1 MAALA
6 IIPARYGS
14 TRLPGK
20 ALLNQTGRPLIQ
32 HVVESVSSARLIARV
47 VVATDDR
54 RIVNAVA
61 AFGGEAVITGADCR
75 TGTDRIAEA
84 ADILALA
91 DDDIVVNVQGD
102 EPEMPGWCVDRA
114 IELLKS
120 SGADIA
126 TLATLIS
133 ASEATLANLTK
144 VVFGAGGRALYFS
157 RARIPVD
164 RDATGSAVYH
174 LHHGIYAYCAGFVRA
189 YAKLPSTPAEEAEK
203 LEQLRALEHGHSIA
217 VGVVEYRGARIDT
230 PDEYAAFVNR
240 WGRREKGGPAPA
252 PAGPHLA
259 RRGSSPA
266 APSPGR
272 AARSP
277 RPRPGKKP

>member
-1 MAALA
+1 MASLA

-20 ALLNQTGRPLIQ
+20 ALLGRTGRPLIR
-32 HVVESVSSARLIARV
+32 HVVESVSSSRLVDRV

-54 RIVNAVA
+54 RIVEAVES
-61 AFGGEAVITGADCR
+61 FGGQAILTGEGCR
-75 TGTDRIAEA
+75 TGTDRIAQA
-84 ADILALA
+84 ADLLKLA
-91 DDDIVVNVQGD
+91 DDDVIVNVQGD

-126 TLATLIS
+126 TLATPIS

-157 RARIPVD
+157 RARIPFD
-164 RDATGSAVYH
+164 RDSTGSAAYY
-174 LHHGIYAYCAGFVRA
+174 LHHGIYAYRAGFVRM

-240 WGRREKGGPAPA
+240 WNRSLKGGP
-252 PAGPHLA
+252 
-259 RRGSSPA
+259 PA
-266 APSPGR
+266 APAR
-272 AARSP
+272 APMRAP
-277 RPRPGKKP
+277 RRKG

>member
-20 ALLNQTGRPLIQ
+20 ALLNQTGKPLIR
-32 HVVESVSSARLIARV
+32 HVVESVSSSRQIDRV

-54 RIVNAVA
+54 RIVSAVE
-61 AFGGEAVITGADCR
+61 AFGGQAVLTGEDCR
-75 TGTDRIAEA
+75 TGTDRIAQA
-84 ADILALA
+84 ADLLKLA

-126 TLATLIS
+126 TLATPIS
-133 ASEATLANLTK
+133 ASEAMLANLTK

-157 RARIPVD
+157 RARVPFD
-164 RDATGSAVYH
+164 RDAAGGVTYY
-174 LHHGIYAYCAGFVRA
+174 LHHGLYAYRAGFVRA

-203 LEQLRALEHGHSIA
+203 LEQLRALEHGRSIA

-230 PDEYAAFVNR
+230 PDEYAAFVHR
-240 WGRREKGGPAPA
+240 WQRKDRGAPA
-252 PAGPHLA
+252 PPARGLRRRPAGPA
-259 RRGSSPA
+259 
-266 APSPGR
+266 
-272 AARSP
+272 
-277 RPRPGKKP
+277 